1 MPVKNGISC
10 RVRGGLTA
18 PKGAVRMSLQ
28 GATPSVPVPVT
39 IITRPS
45 QQQVCFTKP
54 CALAAT
60 VPFLVVDMAVQP
72 WAW

>member
-1 MPVKNGISC
+1 MNLQGSQGPCSHAYEIGMSC
-10 RVRGGLTA
+10 RVRGGPTA

-39 IITRPS
+39 IITGPS
-45 QQQVCFTKP
+45 REQVCFTKP

-60 VPFLVVDMAVQP
+60 MPF
-72 WAW
+72 